1 MKVTYE
7 KGDLVAR
14 PLMIAKG
21 KFTETLKGGIIGYLL
36 GIRTDKDDVYSD
48 TVMLAITPKGDN
60 YARYFGDVDC
70 TGGIPDE
77 LHPDGKLHLILCE
90 EQNCPPGYI
99 DTYTKVVAEKTEKK
113 HLPFLSRQRK
123 DISGCIQNAMEYAA
137 THNVEVSIDLY
148 FNGVADPGRQFV
160 AKVHSYAGH
169 IPTAH
174 FRCQDFWLAASS
186 AHEYTY
192 EAVNH
197 YCETHKD

>member
-7 KGDLVAR
+7 KGDMIAR
-14 PLMIAKG
+14 PIMFAKQKPSEKNFKG
-21 KFTETLKGGIIGYLL
+21 AILGYFIGIKTEKPEI
-36 GIRTDKDDVYSD
+36 YSD
-48 TVMLAITPKGDN
+48 CVFLTTLQGSN
-60 YARYFGDVDC
+60 YARYVADVDC

-77 LHPDGKLHLILCE
+77 LHPDGKMHVVLCE
-90 EQNCPPGYI
+90 EQNCPPGYV
-99 DTYTKVVAEKTEKK
+99 DTYLKVVQDKK
-113 HLPFLSRQRK
+113 DTRPSFLSRQRK
-123 DISGCIQNAMEYAA
+123 DISGCVKDARDYAVERG
-137 THNVEVSIDLY
+137 VEVSIDLY
-148 FNGVADPGRQFV
+148 YNDIADNGRQFV
-160 AKVHSYAGH
+160 AKVFSGACH